1 MKSFVGF
8 AILSLKRCT
17 SRSWI
22 LDSDDHIAFSDR
34 PAGDTLH
41 SLQNLHAFQFQH
53 EQNAWT
59 RPVSRRA
66 FLSRF
71 FLVATVDWVS
81 SWGIVLPHP
90 TCKASQQM
98 NWISSGYVRNLSFFF
113 AKFKLKGVSNPSL
126 GTSASLHRP
135 RRIYV
140 FSYKHRSTKDYMRPG
155 QKLNKR
161 GIFVW
166 LTQGHQTSDS
176 YDYGQDVLP
185 GRELPAR
192 SSFKYVG
199 RV

>member
-1 MKSFVGF
+1 
-8 AILSLKRCT
+8 
-17 SRSWI
+17 
-22 LDSDDHIAFSDR
+22 
-34 PAGDTLH
+34 
-41 SLQNLHAFQFQH
+41 
-53 EQNAWT
+53 
-59 RPVSRRA
+59 VSRRA
-66 FLSRF
+66 FLSF
-71 FLVATVDWVS
+71 FFSTVLFRLS

-98 NWISSGYVRNLSFFF
+98 NWISSGYVRNLSSFFC

-126 GTSASLHRP
+126 WTSASLHRP
-135 RRIYV
+135 RRIYL

-199 RV
+199 RVAILALGIQNQTPPAMPRPVSFWKHQTKHARRV

>member
-1 MKSFVGF
+1 MTTLPFLTVRQ
-8 AILSLKRCT
+8 AMRCT
-17 SRSWI
+17 ACRI
-22 LDSDDHIAFSDR
+22 CMRLAFSFSTSKMHER
-34 PAGDTLH
+34 GQWAGG
-41 SLQNLHAFQFQH
+41 
-53 EQNAWT
+53 
-59 RPVSRRA
+59 
-66 FLSRF
+66 RF
-71 FLVATVDWVS
+71 CPFFFSTVLFRLS

-98 NWISSGYVRNLSFFF
+98 NWISSGYVRNLSSFFC

-126 GTSASLHRP
+126 WTSASLHRP
-135 RRIYV
+135 RRIYL